1 MTAYDKILS
10 LYACGMTVGEFQ
22 GYLAEL
28 LARRS
33 RPISSVASLTL
44 DQVREWQNRQL
55 DPVYL
60 VICFD
65 APRVK
70 IRDEGLFK
78 ISVVC
83 VAPALNPVGEKKSWA
98 FGSNR
103 AKAPN
108 SGSR

>member
-1 MTAYDKILS
+1 
-10 LYACGMTVGEFQ
+10 MTVGEIQ
-22 GYLAEL
+22 GHLAEL
-28 LARRS
+28 LARVSPDLIS
-33 RPISSVASLTL
+33 RVTDAL

-60 VICFD
+60 VVFFD